1 MFAAPT
7 MRSDPQSGMLPN
19 LTNHTK
25 QSREAFRD
33 SFYVVRFFCGVL
45 MPGARTESA
54 RLALSGISLVM
65 NLKGDS
71 APGSCVTPVV
81 RNRLTLDRIL
91 RLAARFVEMTILQS
105 PSEGR
110 FAMVARHT
118 LPKANNRQ
126 ILPQPKNN
134 LSRSLACIYDVSY
147 HCKKI
152 CIRIGTRLALSN
164 ST

>member
-65 NLKGDS
+65 NRQRRFC
-71 APGSCVTPVV
+71 ARV
-81 RNRLTLDRIL
+81 L
-91 RLAARFVEMTILQS
+91 RHARRQKS
-105 PSEGR
+105 PD
-110 FAMVARHT
+110 T
-118 LPKANNRQ
+118 
-126 ILPQPKNN
+126 
-134 LSRSLACIYDVSY
+134 
-147 HCKKI
+147 
-152 CIRIGTRLALSN
+152 
-164 ST
+164 